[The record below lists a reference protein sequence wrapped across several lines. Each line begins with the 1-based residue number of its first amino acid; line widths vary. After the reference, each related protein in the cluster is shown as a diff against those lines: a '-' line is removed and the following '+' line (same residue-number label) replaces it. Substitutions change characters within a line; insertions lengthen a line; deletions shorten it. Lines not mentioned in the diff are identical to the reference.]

1 MPPRTTHHTENKP
14 EQRIGRNYEFV
25 CKLIWIWYKKKN
37 DYVLC
42 LFEYNMSYTREGVQ
56 IAVAQE

>member
-1 MPPRTTHHTENKP
+1 MNLYANWFGFD
-14 EQRIGRNYEFV
+14 I
-25 CKLIWIWYKKKN
+25 KKN